1 MKMPEWIEKDEVFR
15 AVVEQLRIDRVQV
28 QPVAPKYRKLVLILA
43 LLTIA
48 GFYWWGWG
56 SSTIKAVDVLLNT
69 SGDFALSR
77 LDDST
82 VRHQTWILIEKVAIV
97 ACAVLAFLIFRGKR
111 PPRPRMSVSI
121 KTYFFATLATTAG
134 FLAVAPLGWLFGAM
148 GIESLD
154 HYPEQVIDGAWPL
167 VLETLRGAMAG
178 PLEEIVLMALV
189 VVALRRAGQNW
200 WIIILVANIVRVPF
214 HLYYGWEAIG
224 LAVWATL
231 IVLLYKRT
239 NSLIP
244 IIAEHAIW
252 NTHQTLADEGIVSE
266 GWVIV
271 PVIGVAVIICS
282 MYFKRDGLFIAR
294 AKQAVQPR

>member
-1 MKMPEWIEKDEVFR
+1 MKTPEWIEKDEVFR

-28 QPVAPKYRKLVLILA
+28 QPVAPKYRKIVLILA

-48 GFYWWGWG
+48 GLYWWGWG
-56 SSTIKAVDVLLNT
+56 SSTIRAVDVLLNAN
-69 SGDFALSR
+69 GDFALTP

-82 VRHQTWILIEKVAIV
+82 VRHQTWILVEKSAIV

-121 KTYFFATLATTAG
+121 KTYFLATLATTIG
-134 FLAVAPLGWLFGAM
+134 FLALVPLGLFFGAM
-148 GIESLD
+148 GFESLD
-154 HYPEQVIDGAWPL
+154 HYPERAIDGVWPL
-167 VLETLRGAMAG
+167 ALETLRGAMAG
-178 PLEEIVLMALV
+178 PTEEIVLMALV

-266 GWVIV
+266 GWILV

-294 AKQAVQPR
+294 AKHAVQPR

>member
-1 MKMPEWIEKDEVFR
+1 MKTPGWMQKDDVFQ
-15 AVVEQLRIDRVQV
+15 AVFEQLRIDRVQV
-28 QPVAPKYRKLVLILA
+28 QPVAPKHRKVVLILA

-56 SSTIKAVDVLLNT
+56 SSTIRAVDVLLNAN
-69 SGDFALSR
+69 GDFALTP

-82 VRHQTWILIEKVAIV
+82 VWHQTWILVEKWAVV

-121 KTYFFATLATTAG
+121 KTYFFATLATTVG
-134 FLAVAPLGWLFGAM
+134 FLAGVPFGWLSDAM
-148 GIESLD
+148 GLESLGQ
-154 HYPEQVIDGAWPL
+154 YPEQVIDGAWPL

-178 PLEEIVLMALV
+178 PMEEIVLMALV

-200 WIIILVANIVRVPF
+200 WIIILVASIVRVPF

-266 GWVIV
+266 DWAVV
-271 PVIGVAVIICS
+271 PAVGLSIIICS

-294 AKQAVQPR
+294 AKHAVQPR